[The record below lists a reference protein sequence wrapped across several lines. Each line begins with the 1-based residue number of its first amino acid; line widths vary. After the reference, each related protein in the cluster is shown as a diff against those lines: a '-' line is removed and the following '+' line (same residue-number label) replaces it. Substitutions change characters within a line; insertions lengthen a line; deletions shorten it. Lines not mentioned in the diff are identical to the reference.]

1 MHINRGGENMVTSLV
16 SESYG
21 GQPSDTWHM
30 TTKEQP
36 EVSETKGN
44 NWKSQVQKWWREQV
58 SWAEFVNDNSL
69 KEDWKGELE
78 PDICALLISMGSSH
92 KSSKRS
98 FPLKQRL
105 NFPALSLLSDH
116 HILTLDY
123 CSPACTTGGS
133 VPSVCILAKTNP
145 NPSVCY

>member
-1 MHINRGGENMVTSLV
+1 M
-16 SESYG
+16 
-21 GQPSDTWHM
+21 
-30 TTKEQP
+30 
-36 EVSETKGN
+36 
-44 NWKSQVQKWWREQV
+44 
-58 SWAEFVNDNSL
+58 SWAEFVSDNRL

-78 PDICALLISMGSSH
+78 PDIYALLISMGSSH

-98 FPLKQRL
+98 FPLKQGL

-123 CSPACTTGGS
+123 YSLARAIGGS
-133 VPSVCILAKTNP
+133 IPSVCIPAKTNP